1 MLNLILPLVCIV
13 IALLA
18 TGLNCFTA
26 FAIAVIF
33 TGFLYVMQGLQT
45 ISEYVQCIVDGFIDM
60 VDMVIILMLG
70 YAMQECMYA
79 MGMEDFVSAVCGAI
93 PVASLLPFI
102 FFVFFSCSEYLF
114 SLNYTLYQIAIPVMM
129 VVLPGVGANPSI
141 SEPVA
146 ASVSTV
152 IIGSA
157 FVIKLLSST
166 KSHGLPSW

>member
-79 MGMEDFVSAVCGAI
+79 MGMDPLSAGQFRL
-93 PVASLLPFI
+93 PVF
-102 FFVFFSCSEYLF
+102 CRLF
-114 SLNYTLYQIAIPVMM
+114 SSYSL
-129 VVLPGVGANPSI
+129 
-141 SEPVA
+141 A
-146 ASVSTV
+146 ARN
-152 IIGSA
+152 ICSA
-157 FVIKLLSST
+157 
-166 KSHGLPSW
+166 

>member
-1 MLNLILPLVCIV
+1 M
-13 IALLA
+13 
-18 TGLNCFTA
+18 
-26 FAIAVIF
+26 
-33 TGFLYVMQGLQT
+33 
-45 ISEYVQCIVDGFIDM
+45 DGFIDM

-129 VVLPGVGANPSI
+129 VVLPGVGANVPLCLGAII
-141 SEPVA
+141 SAVVSARACRVTIYDQYRTSQPYVLIAGAISA
-146 ASVSTV
+146 ALYLAAGF
-152 IIGSA
+152 I
-157 FVIKLLSST
+157 F
-166 KSHGLPSW
+166 